1 MIIVSQDKDVIVNFE
16 RINYMGITKKDD
28 YSYSIY
34 LNFADSDWKNIGDYR
49 TEERAKEVLREI
61 IDTYKFNRTEV
72 IGQVEAVYE
81 MPKVWGI

>member
-49 TEERAKEVLREI
+49 TEERAKEVLQEI
-61 IDTYKFNRTEV
+61 IRKYETFSLDRLGSIK
-72 IGQVEAVYE
+72 IIPKVYE
-81 MPKVWGI
+81 MPKE